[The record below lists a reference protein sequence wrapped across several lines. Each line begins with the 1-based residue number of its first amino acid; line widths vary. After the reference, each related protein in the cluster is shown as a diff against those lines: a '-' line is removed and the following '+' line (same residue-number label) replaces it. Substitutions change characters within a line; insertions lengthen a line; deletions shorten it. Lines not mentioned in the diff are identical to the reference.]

1 MADIEIPYIAG
12 GDCAYVT
19 PKLPI
24 ASAMEVLAMHKE
36 IDHGQ
41 GASVAPSVKPEKF
54 PRPTV
59 GLDEPQAAYSR
70 GWTSNYVSFCC
81 NYLW

>member
-1 MADIEIPYIAG
+1 MKTYKSVIMAEVDILFPAG

-36 IDHGQ
+36 IAH
-41 GASVAPSVKPEKF
+41 V
-54 PRPTV
+54 
-59 GLDEPQAAYSR
+59 
-70 GWTSNYVSFCC
+70 
-81 NYLW
+81 